1 MQHVVDMT
9 LWENYRNVCFIA
21 PFAPPPWPA
30 YAIVTAW
37 NPASRWVGMRR
48 NARRQRALS
57 RQLADALVMGPVWGS
72 DPDECW
78 QEASLLLRLPRAEA
92 IRLAARFGQNA
103 LYWVEEGELWLVP
116 VLLKGAPC
124 HLGKLASR
132 WALRSPA

>member
-57 RQLADALVMGPVWGS
+57 RQLADALGRQLTRIGTDQRAVCAIDGYRQPGDWR
-72 DPDECW
+72 
-78 QEASLLLRLPRAEA
+78 LLLNRLDQ
-92 IRLAARFGQNA
+92 RLAH
-103 LYWVEEGELWLVP
+103 
-116 VLLKGAPC
+116 APC
-124 HLGKLASR
+124 SAHHSYTSHA
-132 WALRSPA
+132 

>member
-1 MQHVVDMT
+1 MVDMT

-37 NPASRWVGMRR
+37 NPASRWVGTRR

-57 RQLADALVMGPVWGS
+57 RQLADVLVMGPVWGS
-72 DPDECW
+72 DPDERW

-92 IRLAARFGQNA
+92 IRLAARFGQQ
-103 LYWVEEGELWLVP
+103 G
-116 VLLKGAPC
+116 
-124 HLGKLASR
+124 
-132 WALRSPA
+132 